1 MKNVLSS
8 LAAAAL
14 VLTATPAVAQ
24 AEVKIDDSDQ
34 LEALRSC
41 KDIAEDAARLACY
54 DSAAGKLTEAVDSGE
69 VQVVDK
75 EDVKEARR
83 GLFGFSLPKI
93 KLFGSDGDDGE
104 QLEKLESTITSVSRT
119 RGGYVFQIKDGN
131 ATWQIKNAPMRLR
144 TPKAGDTVVFKK
156 ASFNTYFIRIDGQIG
171 VKGTRIR

>member
-1 MKNVLSS
+1 MKKFLIPF
-8 LAAAAL
+8 AAASL
-14 VLTATPAVAQ
+14 VLTAAPAAAQ
-24 AEVKIDDSDQ
+24 AEFEIEDSDQ
-34 LEALRSC
+34 LEALRAC

-54 DSAAGKLTEAVDSGE
+54 DSAAGKLTAAIESGE

-104 QLEKLESTITSVSRT
+104 QLEMLESTITSVSRT
-119 RGGYVFQIKDGN
+119 RGGYIFQIKDGD
-131 ATWQIKNAPMRLR
+131 ATWEIKKAPMRLR

-156 ASFNTYFIRIDGQIG
+156 ASFNTYFIRIEGQIG